1 MKSFDRVTKCFNAI
15 QGQHSIEESIMRH
28 VPMIVCPFR
37 GDQEAN
43 AERCL
48 ERGISKSLNIH
59 DELDSV
65 QIKNVI
71 NEIIASER

>member
-1 MKSFDRVTKCFNAI
+1 
-15 QGQHSIEESIMRH
+15 MRH

-48 ERGISKSLNIH
+48 ERGISKSLKIH